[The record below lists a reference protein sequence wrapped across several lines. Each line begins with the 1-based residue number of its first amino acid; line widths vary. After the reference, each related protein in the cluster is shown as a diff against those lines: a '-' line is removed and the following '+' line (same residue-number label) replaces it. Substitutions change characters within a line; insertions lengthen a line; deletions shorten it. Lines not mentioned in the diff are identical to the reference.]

1 VAAVRKG
8 GGGNTQ
14 SKNGKRASQ
23 KKKSAG
29 HGKPLSDARVYTVRR

>member
-1 VAAVRKG
+1 VAVIGEGIG
-8 GGGNTQ
+8 GKTQ
-14 SKNGKRASQ
+14 SKNGKRAKK